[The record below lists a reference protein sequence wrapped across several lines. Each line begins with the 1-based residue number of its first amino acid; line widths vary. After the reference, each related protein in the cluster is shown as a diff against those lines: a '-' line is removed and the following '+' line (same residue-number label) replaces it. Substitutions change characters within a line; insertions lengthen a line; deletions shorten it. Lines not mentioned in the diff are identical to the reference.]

1 MRKNSYRSRVANIS
15 GAWSAS
21 AISRTR
27 AANSALYTPVHPE
40 RQQEV
45 VLKQSSVV
53 TAKIPGTSGWTHMRG
68 RCVAGLIAR
77 RIA

>member
-15 GAWSAS
+15 GAWSPS

-27 AANSALYTPVHPE
+27 AANPALYTPVHPKG
-40 RQQEV
+40 QQQV

-53 TAKIPGTSGWTHMRG
+53 AAKIPGTSRWTHMRAWQSTTG
-68 RCVAGLIAR
+68 GVRE
-77 RIA
+77 